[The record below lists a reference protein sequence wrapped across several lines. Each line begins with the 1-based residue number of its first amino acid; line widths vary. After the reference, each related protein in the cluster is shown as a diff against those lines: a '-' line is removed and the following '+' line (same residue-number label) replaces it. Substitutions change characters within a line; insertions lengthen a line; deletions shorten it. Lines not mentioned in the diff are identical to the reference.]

1 MTKAELQ
8 ALWATFKT
16 KRQAVQAIEAQVT
29 TLEAQKITALEER
42 RIAKQNFDTAL
53 DTFVEEIT

>member
-42 RIAKQNFDTAL
+42 RVAKQAFDDAL